1 MDLGREQQADQGLR
15 LWPVTIECVNWVC
28 GCWLWKGW
36 RERGGR
42 KRIIGCM
49 GQRASCYLPRDTS
62 MPILTQ
68 KAPKGVRL
76 LAAELVETL
85 RRSSGL
91 SIVTGSRGG
100 WWMGICNSKALGREK
115 ENYGQLRS
123 VLHSII
129 EVPRRIEIVVAQGT
143 WSVSDSANH
152 DCWSRCGGRLVGWNH
167 PASCESSGLLAAL
180 GMHHRD

>member
-28 GCWLWKGW
+28 ERLLWEGR
-36 RERGGR
+36 RERRGR
-42 KRIIGCM
+42 KRIISCI

-85 RRSSGL
+85 RRSLGL
-91 SIVTGSRGG
+91 SGG
-100 WWMGICNSKALGREK
+100 RCMGICNSKA
-115 ENYGQLRS
+115 
-123 VLHSII
+123 HSII
-129 EVPRRIEIVVAQGT
+129 EVPRRTEIVVAQGT